1 MKRRIILLTVPAA
14 ALSVA
19 GFTAAQ
25 AAVPMTTHDSG
36 AGRTGDER
44 VYDPSTL
51 TPVPNGGG
59 LIAPDGTNVCAEDPG
74 NVVGPDG
81 TYLCFTGVVAGPGG
95 TGAGT
100 PEYQEP
106 QVGGTNTGVN
116 VDTGVPAEW
125 STPVGEFAL
134 TGTALA
140 AATGAGWI
148 VVRRRSASGS

>member
-1 MKRRIILLTVPAA
+1 MKRRSILLTVPAA
-14 ALSVA
+14 AVSVA
-19 GFTAAQ
+19 GFTAAH
-25 AAVPMTTHDSG
+25 AAVPMTTHDAG
-36 AGRTGDER
+36 AGRTGNER

-100 PEYQEP
+100 PEFQEP
-106 QVGGTNTGVN
+106 PVSGTNPGVN
-116 VDTGVPAEW
+116 VDTGVPVER
-125 STPVGEFAL
+125 SSPVGEL
-134 TGTALA
+134 TLAGAALA
-140 AATGAGWI
+140 AATGAGWT
-148 VVRRRSASGS
+148 VVRRRTASGS